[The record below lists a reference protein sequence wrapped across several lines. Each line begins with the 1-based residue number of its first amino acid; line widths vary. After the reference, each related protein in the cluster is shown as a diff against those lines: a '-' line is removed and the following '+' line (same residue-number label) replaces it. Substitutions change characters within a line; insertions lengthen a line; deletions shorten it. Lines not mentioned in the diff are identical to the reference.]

1 MKNQIKII
9 ALSTLLLSGFAAQA
23 LEVSKE
29 MTTTEDVV
37 TEQKEL
43 SSEAKQVI
51 KTIENY
57 PNSDLTVSVQGDT
70 AIVSGTVM
78 KGTDQKAIEDALV
91 ATSDFSVV
99 KLEIEVIE

>member
-9 ALSTLLLSGFAAQA
+9 ALSTLLLSGFAVQA

-37 TEQKEL
+37 AEHKEL
-43 SSEAKQVI
+43 SPEAKQVI

-70 AIVSGTVM
+70 AIVKGTVM
-78 KGTDQKAIEDALV
+78 NGTDQKAIEDALV

-99 KLEIEVIE
+99 KLEISVSE

>member
-57 PNSDLTVSVQGDT
+57 PNSVLTVNVQGDT

-78 KGTDQKAIEDALV
+78 KGTDQNAIEDALV